1 MGEQQM
7 YCPNC
12 GKKNLVS
19 NKFCQQ
25 CGASLT
31 GLTGMRSSISH
42 KRPKIQEQPNIKT
55 ILIAIFGGL
64 AIVLLIL
71 IGCKGYVDHQRIEIR
86 TCVYKEFNAKEF
98 TVHINRRNKVVS
110 IIPSSEQGSIILNND
125 VEDLAEYEEAVSR
138 VSNNI
143 KSGVGKGWTIEVK
156 NPFNTSRSLWSI
168 KDGNFKYS
176 IYQELMEDNDD
187 DDY

>member
-1 MGEQQM
+1 M
-7 YCPNC
+7 
-12 GKKNLVS
+12 
-19 NKFCQQ
+19 
-25 CGASLT
+25 
-31 GLTGMRSSISH
+31 
-42 KRPKIQEQPNIKT
+42 
-55 ILIAIFGGL
+55 
-64 AIVLLIL
+64 
-71 IGCKGYVDHQRIEIR
+71 DHQRIEIR

-110 IIPSSEQGSIILNND
+110 IIPSSEQGSIILND
-125 VEDLAEYEEAVSR
+125 DGEDLVEYEEAVSR

-143 KSGVGKGWTIEVK
+143 KSKVGKGWTIEVK
-156 NPFNTSRSLWSI
+156 NPFNTSRSLWTI